1 MCSEENRLA
10 AKLVGTTVTVNNFK
24 PVLNFPWSYI
34 LLVQISHWRALL
46 WFSNH
51 FANHCVHHNC
61 AGPTHFVSYL
71 RTPVVLF
78 QHLSQPLSLQHEVS
92 RSPLSAHRC
101 GSVSFHPIP
110 QRKNVMFP
118 PHQIWRQCCEEAK
131 AVLREHIGDDVD
143 PADGLHLLPLLHHL
157 DHLHRQEEEGHR
169 DGFGRGFA
177 WTGTFAKTGRCTC
190 HWRLKGR
197 KVPALLDHHHLHL
210 HFHLLHHHLHRQ
222 LSQVHSHRSQPLWLS
237 QSWPDLICCL
247 YLPWQPPLVI
257 CFLLLLVFKCFL
269 RSLCLTDI
277 NHSSANYL
285 FFEVSY
291 RSSNYFIS

>member
-1 MCSEENRLA
+1 MQWDKSLGGQIGRNNSDWQQFQVGPQFSL
-10 AKLVGTTVTVNNFK
+10 KLYLVGPNFTLK
-24 PVLNFPWSYI
+24 STLVI
-34 LLVQISHWRALL
+34 LKS
-46 WFSNH
+46 FCKS
-51 FANHCVHHNC
+51 
-61 AGPTHFVSYL
+61 L
-71 RTPVVLF
+71 RWPQLRWPDPLCQLF
-78 QHLSQPLSLQHEVS
+78 KDSCRSLPASQSASQPSTWSQPFS
-92 RSPLSAHRC
+92 SQCSSPW
-101 GSVSFHPIP
+101 
-110 QRKNVMFP
+110 QRKFSSNSSERKNLMFP
-118 PHQIWRQCCEEAK
+118 PPQIWRQCCEEAK

-169 DGFGRGFA
+169 DGFGRGFP

-210 HFHLLHHHLHRQ
+210 HLHLLHHHLHRQ